1 MMKKFIFLS
10 FLIASSSLISTPAY
24 AAPSCAAGGTCVVG
38 DTGPGGGL
46 VFFVK
51 ATGAFNVS
59 YVLPGSGGDAD
70 ETFSTTLTSDQQSGL
85 TFDYLEVAPTGR
97 GAGAWGQGGATTG
110 GTSRLLGSAKLNT
123 EHILLTQLD
132 APANNAAL
140 YADQYSNNGFTD
152 WYLPSYDELL
162 LIMLRVKLGTFSA
175 GDFPLGLWSSSD
187 YGDLTTAGYSALN
200 QLQGNVNRLAG
211 TPGVRAI
218 RSFSYTSPAPAV
230 DPGESEAKRKEKIR
244 TSRQSLITSLQK
256 SEVPTLGMYQDSSL
270 SGVNNSN
277 FEGIS
282 QELINASGSAPISI
296 ETIERI
302 IEKFATIEKLADRS
316 RRDTLYTQ
324 QLVKIGLIES
334 DQPQKSWITAQLKKL
349 ASGELNTFTK
359 TMEQV
364 AIYTAQ
370 VQGRKD
376 RLKLI
381 QAKIK
386 ARYFG

>member
-1 MMKKFIFLS
+1 MKKFIFLS

-51 ATGAFNVS
+51 STGAFNVS
-59 YVLPGSGGDAD
+59 YVLPGRDGDPD
-70 ETFSTTLTSDQQSGL
+70 ETFSTTLTSGQQAAL
-85 TFDYLEVAPTGR
+85 TFVYLEVAPTGR
-97 GAGAWGQGGATTG
+97 AVGSWGEGGATTG
-110 GTSRLLGSAKLNT
+110 GTSLLIGTAKSNT
-123 EHILLTQLD
+123 ENILLTQVGD
-132 APANNAAL
+132 VANNAAL
-140 YADQYSNNGFTD
+140 FANQYSNNGFSD

-162 LIMLRVKLGTFSA
+162 LIMLRVKLGTFST

-187 YGDLTTAGYSALN
+187 YGDANTAGYSALN
-200 QLQGNVNRLAG
+200 QLGNNVNRVGGSA
-211 TPGVRAI
+211 GVRAI
-218 RSFSYTSPAPAV
+218 RSFSYTPPVAV
-230 DPGESEAKRKEKIR
+230 VDAAESEAKRKEKIR
-244 TSRQSLITSLQK
+244 TNQQSLVASLQMG
-256 SEVPTLGMYQDSSL
+256 EVPTLAIFQDSAL

-282 QELINASGSAPISI
+282 QELINTSGSTPISL
-296 ETIERI
+296 EAIERI

-349 ASGELNTFTK
+349 SSGELDTFAK